1 MHQLQSFALYLLCH
15 HRENLLLSLLIFGQE
30 DKSCAIP
37 ALFGHRDALQQDE
50 FMRNLQHDACSVACL
65 ITRLGTSVFHVLQHF
80 QCVVNK
86 FVALASVNVYHHAHA
101 AGIVLVCF
109 LI

>member
-1 MHQLQSFALYLLCH
+1 MHQLQSFALYLLYH
-15 HRENLLLSLLIFGQE
+15 HRENFLLSLFIFGQE
-30 DKSCAIP
+30 DKTCAIP
-37 ALFGHRDALQQDE
+37 ALFGHRDALQQDK

-65 ITRLGTSVFHVLQHF
+65 VTRLGTTMFHVLQHF